1 MSAGADT
8 VVADLA
14 EISVRPAGTAL
25 SGIADAAQ
33 AYSQLRELVAGR
45 RPAVF
50 LAFDGT
56 LSEIVAQPDA
66 ATPVDGAADTLRTL
80 SALCPVAVISG
91 RDLADVRARVGVDGL
106 WYAGSHGFELAAPD
120 GTRHENAE
128 AAAARLAET
137 LHDVPGIMLE
147 NKRFAVAAHYR
158 NASPDDVDRVILAV
172 RGRARSEG
180 LRVSAGR
187 KVIELRPAVDWDRG
201 TTLKWFLDHIDGSD
215 GSDGAD
221 GADGADAVLPICIG
235 DDITDE
241 DALDAV
247 RFDGVGIVVHHD
259 EDGDRPSGALL
270 LQDAAAEPDAPWEL
284 VYEGYDAGSERLR
297 EALCTVGNG
306 YVATRGCAPEAAAS
320 ESHSRARTPPASTTS
335 RPT

>member
-8 VVADLA
+8 VVADPA

-25 SGIADAAQ
+25 SSIADAAQ
-33 AYSQLRELVAGR
+33 AYSQLRELMTAR
-45 RPAVF
+45 RPVVF

-66 ATPVDGAADTLRTL
+66 ATPADGAADTLRTL

-172 RGRARSEG
+172 RRRA
-180 LRVSAGR
+180 LRGAAGQR
-187 KVIELRPAVDWDRG
+187 RPQGHRVAPAVDWDKG
-201 TTLKWFLDHIDGSD
+201 TTLKWLLDHIDGSD
-215 GSDGAD
+215 GAD
-221 GADGADAVLPICIG
+221 GSDAVLPIYIG
-235 DDITDE
+235 DDINDE

-270 LQDAAAEPDAPWEL
+270 LQDAAAEPDAP
-284 VYEGYDAGSERLR
+284 
-297 EALCTVGNG
+297 
-306 YVATRGCAPEAAAS
+306 
-320 ESHSRARTPPASTTS
+320 
-335 RPT
+335 